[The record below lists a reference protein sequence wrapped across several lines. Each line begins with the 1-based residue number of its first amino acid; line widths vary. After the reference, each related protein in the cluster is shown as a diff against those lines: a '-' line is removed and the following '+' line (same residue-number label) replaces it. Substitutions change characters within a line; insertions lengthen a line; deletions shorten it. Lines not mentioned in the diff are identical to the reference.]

1 MGGAGRVQLAQ
12 LEEGHELPGRA
23 LSEGEPIEA
32 QVEAARDLARQV
44 ADALDYVGVLTL
56 EFFATRDGPV
66 FNEMA
71 PRVHNSGH
79 WTIEGAI
86 TSQFENH
93 VRAVAGLPLG
103 DTATAAKSVTMTNV
117 VGKDIK
123 GAHGHLDTPD
133 THLHDYG
140 KAQVRAGRKMG
151 HVTRLQR

>member
-1 MGGAGRVQLAQ
+1 MFCL
-12 LEEGHELPGRA
+12 RA
-23 LSEGEPIEA
+23 
-32 QVEAARDLARQV
+32 V
-44 ADALDYVGVLTL
+44 
-56 EFFATRDGPV
+56 
-66 FNEMA
+66 
-71 PRVHNSGH
+71 
-79 WTIEGAI
+79 

-93 VRAVAGLPLG
+93 VRVVAGLPLG

-151 HVTRLQR
+151 HVTRLER